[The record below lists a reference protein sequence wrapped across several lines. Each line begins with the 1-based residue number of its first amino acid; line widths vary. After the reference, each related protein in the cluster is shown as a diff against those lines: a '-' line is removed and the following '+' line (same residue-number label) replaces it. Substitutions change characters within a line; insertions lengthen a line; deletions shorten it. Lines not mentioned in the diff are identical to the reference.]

1 MDDKIVQ
8 HLATRYTVKPVLRDH
23 LNEVQ
28 FIGNFLWQGKR
39 WPFNTGVSLIE
50 VSAWA
55 DLIV

>member
-28 FIGNFLWQGKR
+28 FIGNFLWQGKS
-39 WPFNTGVSLIE
+39 W
-50 VSAWA
+50 
-55 DLIV
+55 